1 MKYDVE
7 IGGLPFLFA
16 TNQQNQYR
24 RETAD
29 FRRQRVDQEREV
41 GEQSLDSGYWL
52 RSQAS
57 FHMGAGISSTEPL
70 SVPESEARFRYAA
83 SSGVDPWTP
92 GELKLLH
99 DTDAAQALDPGEPA
113 GCLGLGDALL
123 SWSGSDI
130 YKTVVSGSSFATS
143 SVTNPF
149 SGSAL
154 VRSATTTGGDAIIAG
169 ATQIAKAP
177 AGLGSA
183 PSLIYSGASS
193 ITVARWLKQRL
204 IVANGQKLHEVTN
217 LSPASVGAMPTEFYT
232 HPAGSWVWSDA
243 AEGPEAIYVSGY
255 SNDTSSIYAITITD
269 NAGVLDLGTPT
280 LVVDMPRGENVM
292 SLYSYLGSYLIV
304 GTNKGVRVAQIRQ
317 GGTLVLGP
325 ILVDHAG
332 ASGSMD
338 AVAQGRYV
346 WVSNGGDYDNLWR
359 IDLGQPLNGELRFAV
374 AADLHHVDDAAVSG
388 VTTFA
393 GLLWFTADTGVSAT
407 LIREV
412 GDKYRESG
420 WLETGRIRMGTLQ
433 PKAWREA
440 TLMRVPD
447 ANYVNSMEARLKT
460 ASEADGPWTAAVS
473 LGPADPVANKSEVG
487 SITAP
492 SLGPDL
498 FVRIELQP
506 TLSGANIQKHTPVV
520 TGYQVSSIPAP
531 ARSRLVSVPL
541 QCWDWER
548 DRNGKVGGRDGYSWS
563 RLSALESLE
572 SDAAV
577 VTYKDLTTDEIRE
590 AYIERVTFTRLTP
603 PFRGEGND
611 GGVASVLLRLVA

>member
-1 MKYDVE
+1 MYDVE
-7 IGGLPFLFA
+7 IGGQPFLFA

-57 FHMGAGISSTEPL
+57 FHMGSGISSTEPL
-70 SVPESEARFRYAA
+70 SVPESEARFRFAA

-99 DTDAAQALDPGEPA
+99 DTAERQALDPGEPA

-130 YKTVVSGSSFATS
+130 YKTVVSGSSYATS

-149 SGSAL
+149 AGSA
-154 VRSATTTGGDAIIAG
+154 VVTSATTTGGDAVIAG
-169 ATQIAKAP
+169 TTQLAKAP

-183 PSLIYSGASS
+183 PTVIYNGATN
-193 ITVARWLKQRL
+193 ITLARWLKQRL
-204 IVANGQKLHEVTN
+204 IVADGQKLHEVN
-217 LSPASVGAMPTEFYT
+217 NVSPASVGAMPTAFYT

-255 SNDTSSIYAITITD
+255 SNDTSSIYAITLTD

-280 LVVDMPRGENVM
+280 LVVDMPRGESVM

-317 GGTLVLGP
+317 GGTLALGP
-325 ILVDHAG
+325 ILVEHAG
-332 ASGSMD
+332 AAGSMD

-346 WVSNGGDYDNLWR
+346 WVSNGGDGDNLWR
-359 IDLGQPLNGELRFAV
+359 IDLGQPLNGDLRFAV
-374 AADLHHVDDAAVSG
+374 AADLHHLDDAAVAG
-388 VTTFA
+388 VTTFN
-393 GLLWFTADTGVSAT
+393 GVLWFTVDDGDDAALVSETA
-407 LIREV
+407 
-412 GDKYRESG
+412 DKYRESG

-447 ANYVNSMEARLKT
+447 SNYTSSMEARLYT
-460 ASEADGPWTAAVS
+460 GSEASGPWTIAAS
-473 LGPADPVANKSEVG
+473 LGPSDPVADKSKVG
-487 SITAP
+487 SITSPA
-492 SLGPDL
+492 LGPDL

-506 TLSGANIQKHTPVV
+506 TLSGAQIQKHTPVV
-520 TGYQVSSIPAP
+520 TGYQISSIPAP
-531 ARSRLVSVPL
+531 ARSRLVAVPV

-548 DRNGKVGGRDGYSWS
+548 DRNGRVSGRDGYSWS
-563 RLSALESLE
+563 RLSALETLE

-577 VTYKDLTTDEIRE
+577 VTYKDLTTGEVRE

-603 PFRGEGND
+603 PYRGESND
-611 GGVASVLLRLVA
+611 GGVALVLLRLVA